1 MKKSNYIFCFSLSLL
16 FLWAQQSMAA
26 VQECTLQNNALPEQI
41 KDYTQCLDAKL
52 NKVQQQQD
60 SWIQK
65 RIFELAELESETGNT
80 YILSLFKQSLNA
92 KDKYIQKSCQ
102 WRYMLKQPNS
112 PEAVVTYKE
121 CEIAMIEQFI
131 QQLKIGL

>member
-1 MKKSNYIFCFSLSLL
+1 
-16 FLWAQQSMAA
+16 MAA
-26 VQECTLQNNALPEQI
+26 AQECTLQNNALPEQI

-65 RIFELAELESETGNT
+65 RTFELAELESETGNT

-92 KDKYIQKSCQ
+92 KDKYIQKVASGVIC
-102 WRYMLKQPNS
+102 
-112 PEAVVTYKE
+112 
-121 CEIAMIEQFI
+121 
-131 QQLKIGL
+131 

>member
-1 MKKSNYIFCFSLSLL
+1 MKKSNYILCFSLSLL
-16 FLWAQQSMAA
+16 FLWAQQSIAA
-26 VQECTLQNNALPEQI
+26 AQECTLQNNALPEQI

-65 RIFELAELESETGNT
+65 RTFELAELESETGNT

-102 WRYMLKQPNS
+102 WRYMLKQPNA

-121 CEIAMIEQFI
+121 CEIAMTEQFI
-131 QQLKIGL
+131 QQLKMGL

>member
-1 MKKSNYIFCFSLSLL
+1 MKKNNYILCFSLSLL
-16 FLWAQQSMAA
+16 LLWAQQSMAA
-26 VQECTLQNNALPEQI
+26 EQQCTLQSNALPEQI

-80 YILSLFKQSLNA
+80 IILSLFKQSINA

-112 PEAVVTYKE
+112 LEAVVTYKE
-121 CEIAMIEQFI
+121 CEIAMIKQFI
-131 QQLKIGL
+131 QQLKMGL